1 MKKMF
6 YVLLALLV
14 SMVLV
19 FGVSCDNSNKAP
31 GGAENLGTDKV
42 RVPSWADGEY
52 TGTVSVELIPGYPTE
67 APVEL
72 SIHDGDFSVNVY
84 GSDMVDSSKINDIK
98 SQTNDEEKKKYTLE
112 AVVNI
117 GGEAVSEETSEPTD
131 EKIYSSFVMQLT
143 DSGIDVTI
151 TSKDPVL
158 SMVAGETINFTRETG
173 STE

>member
-31 GGAENLGTDKV
+31 VK
-42 RVPSWADGEY
+42 
-52 TGTVSVELIPGYPTE
+52 
-67 APVEL
+67 L

-84 GSDMVDSSKINDIK
+84 GSDMVDSSTINDIK
-98 SQTNDEEKKKYTLE
+98 SQTNDEEKKIYTLE
-112 AVVNI
+112 AVVNV
-117 GGEAVSEETSEPTD
+117 GEVSTD
-131 EKIYSSFVMQLT
+131 EKKYSSFVMQLT

-151 TSKDPVL
+151 TSEAGGML
-158 SMVAGETINFTRETG
+158 SAVAGKTINFTRTSNVAE
-173 STE
+173 